1 MNLLRLQTSLHA
13 RGWLGLDQW
22 GSRTQKSEN
31 MLDSQNRQSI
41 QSILRLNHLIEYENL
56 IFHRRGSC
64 IAYDTSNKH
73 TESHMF
79 AFKT

>member
-1 MNLLRLQTSLHA
+1 MNLLRLLTSLHA

-41 QSILRLNHLIEYENL
+41 QSILR
-56 IFHRRGSC
+56 
-64 IAYDTSNKH
+64 
-73 TESHMF
+73 
-79 AFKT
+79 